1 MEKKIVCHKCR
12 SILVPGSR
20 ICPQCGETITEADYV
35 ADDTILLNPI
45 YLRPGTVL
53 HMKYRINGVIG
64 QGGFGITYDG
74 TDIKLDMHV
83 AIKEYF
89 PNPMASRQVTV
100 SADVTC
106 SSHTQSLYEQG
117 MNNFLKEARNMA
129 KYAGE
134 DNFVAVHDYFA
145 ENNTAYIIMEFVEG
159 ENLKQYLQ
167 KHGRLTMEQS
177 MPIIMPVMNALEK
190 IHSRGMIH
198 RDVSPSNIMILP
210 DGRVRLL
217 DFGAARDVSLETQN
231 MTTMS
236 AVFKYGYSPIEQLT
250 QGMHQGPYTDIYA
263 LCATLYE
270 MLTGSIPP
278 SPFSRLYEGGRLVPP
293 SQLGVRLN
301 AVQEETILRGLA
313 VNGAERIQT
322 IAELRNGLIW
332 NGAMGTP
339 APMQPGN
346 GGNNILKIVLGA
358 AIAVLVLGIGA
369 ITVNQLTAKKPTA
382 ATVPAEYV
390 ASEQSEVSEEQQ
402 EEPEGSVESDA
413 PETEQPAADQ
423 ENSQPSNVEAE
434 SIGTIE
440 NRTEEEPA
448 YDFPEGTLYYNGH
461 HYYIYDDVR
470 TSWTDASRK
479 CNDRGGYLAVIND
492 SEENEELFQYMISM
506 GYEQAFFGMTD
517 SIDEGDWIYISGD
530 SSDFTDWGQNSKGV
544 EEPNN
549 ADYGENYAQLDVN
562 MLEGH
567 WNDARFGK
575 KTYTPEGSAYQ
586 DLYTY
591 ICEWNF

>member
-12 SILVPGSR
+12 SILAPGSR

-35 ADDTILLNPI
+35 EDDTILLNPI
-45 YLRPGTVL
+45 YLLPGTVL

-117 MNNFLKEARNMA
+117 LNNFLKEARNMA

-236 AVFKYGYSPIEQLT
+236 AVFKHGYSPIEQLT

-270 MLTGSIPP
+270 MLTGSVPP
-278 SPFSRLYEGGRLVPP
+278 SPFTRLYEGGRLIPP
-293 SQLGVRLN
+293 TQMGVRLN

-339 APMQPGN
+339 APMQPEN
-346 GGNNILKIVLGA
+346 GSSNTLKIVLGA
-358 AIAVLVLGIGA
+358 AIAVLALGIGA
-369 ITVNQLTAKKPTA
+369 ITVNQLTAKKPTPA
-382 ATVPAEYV
+382 PAEYV
-390 ASEQSEVSEEQQ
+390 ASEQSEASEEQQ
-402 EEPEGSVESDA
+402 AEPEEPVESDVQ
-413 PETEQPAADQ
+413 ETEQQQTVEQ

-470 TSWTDASRK
+470 SSWTDASRK
-479 CNDRGGYLAVIND
+479 CNERGGYLAVINGP
-492 SEENEELFQYMISM
+492 EENEELFQYMVDM
-506 GYEQAFFGMTD
+506 GYDQAFFGMTD

-530 SSDFTDWGQNSKGV
+530 SSSYTDWGQNSEGV
-544 EEPNN
+544 AEPNN
-549 ADYGENYAQLDVN
+549 AEDNENYAQLDVN
-562 MLEGH
+562 MFEGH

-575 KTYTPEGSAYQ
+575 KTYTPDGAAYQ
-586 DLYTY
+586 DLYAY
-591 ICEWNF
+591 ICEWDF